1 MCMHE
6 CAHTQGKGYY
16 LSQQFKSSQKL
27 NYGYQK
33 TQIHSGSQVL
43 HFIPLKA
50 KIDEVPR

>member
-1 MCMHE
+1 MS
-6 CAHTQGKGYY
+6 AHTHKEKGIYY

-33 TQIHSGSQVL
+33 KQIHSGSQGL